1 MLIVLS
7 LLTLL
12 AVSSLIWFGLRLLQ
26 QEQAVVEERR
36 LEQLER
42 GADTVAARMRKTL
55 AEARERLNAWA
66 MTPPSDGQPD
76 HGLLLTGTN
85 DIDSAYPKGRL
96 LYWPVPASAAEPSA
110 TAFAQGERLE
120 FQYQLEER
128 AAELYRGL
136 ADSHAS
142 VVIRAGA
149 LMRLGRV
156 LRKLGRKRESIA
168 VYARLRTFSKSR
180 VAGVSADLVA
190 RLEICELL
198 DGVACAEQLKKD
210 LVGGRWRLSR
220 GQFEFYWSET
230 TRLSGHDELLP
241 PSSIALGNAAISAW
255 RDTQSDPAVRGER
268 TLWIDRNAFL
278 AISQP
283 GPSGRLL
290 LVLPIDSML
299 AQLSASEG
307 ADWAI
312 ADNEGRVLAGHRDGV
327 GRAAVR
333 TPAEGQLPWTLY
345 VTGLHSPSDAGL
357 LVGKRFVL
365 SAVTMMVLCVLAGS
379 YFIARAIRKEME
391 IVKLQASF
399 VSAVSHEFRSPLT
412 SMRQLSEILAEG
424 RAPSDRLQLYYETL
438 VRETR
443 RLQRFVE
450 TLLDFGRMEAG
461 ARRYQFEMLEAGD
474 LARQVTAE
482 FEQHIAGSG
491 RRIELKGPSEECAIQ
506 VDREALAVALRNLVD
521 NALKYSPGCPDV
533 WVEWGRENGYVAIR
547 VRDGGEGI
555 RPSERKVI
563 FHKFV
568 RGSASVNGKV
578 KGTGVGLTIAR
589 EIAQAH
595 RGAIKVISEPGR
607 GSTFILLVPWAERI

>member
-42 GADTVAARMRKTL
+42 GADTVAARMQKSL
-55 AEARERLNAWA
+55 AEVRERLNAWA
-66 MTPPSDGQPD
+66 MTPPPDGQPD

-85 DIDSAYPKGRL
+85 DIVSAYPEGRL
-96 LYWPVPASAAEPSA
+96 LYWPVPAYRAEPSA
-110 TAFAQGERLE
+110 IAFAQGERLE
-120 FQYQLEER
+120 FQFQLEER

-142 VVIRAGA
+142 IAIRAGA

-156 LRKLGRKRESIA
+156 LRKLGRESETIA
-168 VYARLRTFSKSR
+168 VYARLAAFSRSR
-180 VAGVSADLVA
+180 VAGVPADLVA
-190 RLEICELL
+190 RHEICQLTGRL
-198 DGVACAEQLKKD
+198 ACAEQLKKD
-210 LVGGRWRLSR
+210 LLHGHWRLSR
-220 GQFEFYWSET
+220 GQFEFYWADT
-230 TRLSGHDELLP
+230 TRLSGHGELLP
-241 PSSIALGNAAISAW
+241 PASVALADAVISAW
-255 RDTQSDPAVRGER
+255 RDTQADPPVRGER
-268 TLWIDRNAFL
+268 TVWVDRNAYL
-278 AISQP
+278 AVSQP

-299 AQLSASEG
+299 EQLSASDG

-312 ADNEGRVLAGHRDGV
+312 TDNEGRVLAGHRDGV

-391 IVKLQASF
+391 VVKLQASF

-412 SMRQLSEILAEG
+412 SMRQLSEILTEG

-438 VRETR
+438 VRETQ

-491 RRIELKGPSEECAIQ
+491 RRIELKGPFEQCAIQ

-521 NALKYSPGCPDV
+521 NALKYSPKCPDV

-555 RPSERKVI
+555 RASERKVI

-568 RGSASVNGKV
+568 RGSAAVAGKV

-589 EIAQAH
+589 QIAQAH
-595 RGAIKVISEPGR
+595 RGAIKVISEPGQ
-607 GSTFILLVPWAERI
+607 GSTFILLVPSAERT